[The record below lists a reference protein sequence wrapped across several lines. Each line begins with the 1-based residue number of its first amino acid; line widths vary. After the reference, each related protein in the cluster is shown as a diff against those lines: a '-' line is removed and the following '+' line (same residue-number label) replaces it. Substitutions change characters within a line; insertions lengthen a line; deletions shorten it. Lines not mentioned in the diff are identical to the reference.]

1 MTPSFRTRFPAGFTL
16 AALWLTSFGI
26 PSAAEQTETYRVIG
40 FSHPEREEDFRQA
53 LATLPGIVL
62 VGLDLAAAEV
72 TLRFDPEQL
81 VSGAKPGQPVAPEK
95 ILEELDKRLGQASVR
110 TFSLTP
116 RSTVPN
122 ADLATETIPVGL
134 LDCKGCRYG
143 VYLAVARLE
152 GVVRASVSSETG
164 LLTVWFD
171 PKKTGR
177 PALEEALKKARVESP
192 AN

>member
-1 MTPSFRTRFPAGFTL
+1 MTRPCRAFFPAVALAAAWLTGFGTL
-16 AALWLTSFGI
+16 A
-26 PSAAEQTETYRVIG
+26 AAEQTETYRVVG

-72 TLRFDPEQL
+72 TLRFDPAQL
-81 VSGAKPGQPVAPEK
+81 VNGGPPGQPIAPEK
-95 ILEELDKRLGQASVR
+95 ILAELDKRLGQASVR
-110 TFSLTP
+110 TFTLTP
-116 RSTVPN
+116 RSTIPE
-122 ADLATETIPVGL
+122 ADLATETLPVGL

-143 VYLAVARLE
+143 VYLAVAKLD

-164 LLTVWFD
+164 LLTVIFD

-192 AN
+192 AP